1 MIVGLVHAAGL
12 DAVVHAHGPRS
23 TPRVALTFDLCPT
36 HPPMELDDRIVD
48 ALVARRARATF
59 FVSGRW
65 TRAQPDAVRRL
76 AREPLFEIAN
86 HSFHHPHLTTLDDDE
101 VRHEL
106 TATQDVLRELDVPV
120 PRVFR
125 APFGEVDA
133 RIAHIAADAGLA
145 TIQYDVVSG
154 DPGPTATRTRLVR
167 TVLEHARPGSIVI
180 MHANHR
186 RFATADA
193 VPEIVEGLRARG
205 LELVTVSELLAPRD
219 AVERAR

>member
-1 MIVGLVHAAGL
+1 VHAAGP
-12 DAVVHAHGPRS
+12 DAVVHAHGPRNA
-23 TPRVALTFDLCPT
+23 PRVALTFDLCPT
-36 HPPMELDDRIVD
+36 HPPMEIDDRIVD

-65 TRAQPDAVRRL
+65 ARAQPEAARRL

-106 TATQDVLRELDVPV
+106 TATQDVLHELGAPV

-125 APFGEVDA
+125 APFGEVDGRIA
-133 RIAHIAADAGLA
+133 RIAAAAGLA
-145 TIQYDVVSG
+145 TIEYDVVSG
-154 DPGPTATRTRLVR
+154 DPGPTATKAQLVR
-167 TVLEHARPGSIVI
+167 TVLEHARAGSIVV

-205 LELVTVSELLAPRD
+205 LDLVTVSELLAPGD
-219 AVERAR
+219 TVEPAR